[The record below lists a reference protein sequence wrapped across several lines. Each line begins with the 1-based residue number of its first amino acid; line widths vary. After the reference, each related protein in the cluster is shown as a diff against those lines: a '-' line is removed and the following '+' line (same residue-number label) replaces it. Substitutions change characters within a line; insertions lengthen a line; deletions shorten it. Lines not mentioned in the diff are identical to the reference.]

1 MIAAGVNIK
10 TVSTFMGHANIS
22 VTMDLY
28 GHLLPGSEEEALELF
43 DAMLARGVQDDPTSP
58 GTSPDAANAAA

>member
-22 VTMDLY
+22 ATMDLY
-28 GHLLPGSEEEALELF
+28 GHLLFGTEDEAAVLF
-43 DAMLARGVQDDPTSP
+43 DAMLARGVQDD
-58 GTSPDAANAAA
+58 GTSTTTSTGTVNTAA